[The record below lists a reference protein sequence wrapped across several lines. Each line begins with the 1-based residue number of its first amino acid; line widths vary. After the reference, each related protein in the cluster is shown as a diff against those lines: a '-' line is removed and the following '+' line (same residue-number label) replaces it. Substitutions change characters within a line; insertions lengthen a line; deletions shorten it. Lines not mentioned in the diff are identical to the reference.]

1 VADLVEIV
9 EQVRQRSVAIVWVEH
24 VVHALT
30 RAVSRIICL
39 AGGRLIA
46 EGEPQEVLAN
56 PEVKEV
62 YLGVDIDA

>member
-1 VADLVEIV
+1 MED
-9 EQVRQRSVAIVWVEH
+9 VRQRGVAIVWVEH

-46 EGEPQEVLAN
+46 EGDPVKVLAN

-62 YLGVDIDA
+62 YLGVVIDA

>member
-1 VADLVEIV
+1 MTRKA
-9 EQVRQRSVAIVWVEH
+9 AIF
-24 VVHALT
+24 AAMAT
-30 RAVSRIICL
+30 FICL

-46 EGEPQEVLAN
+46 EGDPESVLAN